1 MFCRVC
7 VTLSQHLK
15 ILSMRER
22 RDLREKLLL
31 MGRIM
36 LMNNL
41 LPENEADKLRLGLMA
56 NRNIV
61 RV

>member
-1 MFCRVC
+1 
-7 VTLSQHLK
+7 
-15 ILSMRER
+15 MRER

-41 LPENEADKLRLGLMA
+41 LPENEVDELRLGLMA

>member
-1 MFCRVC
+1 
-7 VTLSQHLK
+7 
-15 ILSMRER
+15 MRER
-22 RDLREKLLL
+22 RDRREKLLL

-41 LPENEADKLRLGLMA
+41 LPENEADELRPGLMA

>member
-1 MFCRVC
+1 
-7 VTLSQHLK
+7 
-15 ILSMRER
+15 MRER

-41 LPENEADKLRLGLMA
+41 LPENEVDELRLGLRLA
-56 NRNIV
+56 NRNMV